1 MFSQDI
7 KDTLDR
13 KETVLAVCVDFR
25 SAYDSIWRVKLVGRS
40 QKG

>member
-13 KETVLAVCVDFR
+13 KETVLAAFVDLR
-25 SAYDSIWRVKLVGRS
+25 SAYDSCWRLKLVGKS